1 MATTKELY
9 DQYKVKM
16 QHIADLRH
24 AHAVLQWDQETY
36 LPKKGAEMRGRQLS
50 TLSELAHK
58 LFSED
63 DLGTILRELK
73 GRGDIDIPE
82 KRNVELTL
90 EDYEKNKKY
99 SSEFIRKLSDQVNK
113 TFHSWI
119 AAREQNSFFSL
130 LKKTWEPWLI

>member
-36 LPKKGAEMRGRQLS
+36 LPKKGAEMRGRQLT

-90 EDYEKNKKY
+90 EDYEKNKKIFFRIY
-99 SSEFIRKLSDQVNK
+99 TK
-113 TFHSWI
+113 TF
-119 AAREQNSFFSL
+119 RPG
-130 LKKTWEPWLI
+130 K